1 MKSMSRQFYATRQGL
16 LPGLRALESERRL
29 QYVLE
34 EMAPEPTPVIFR
46 SAFEIP
52 GLGVAEYGD
61 YSGEHTFLVDEWGTR
76 ITMGETPQTKGGV
89 LYEVSLA
96 TNPTA
101 FAFQPAGRF
110 GDRTLILGSVGTATG
125 DPKSLAH
132 VQVVLAGAEEGLHQ
146 GSVVLR
152 GAGGVPAAAAG
163 LAPYHGD
170 PMSAGIRPP
179 HLTRRPRSRPTR
191 WEGVGS
197 RTNRLPTPSLVRPD
211 LRDAGG
217 RR

>member
-1 MKSMSRQFYATRQGL
+1 MKSMSRQFYATRQDL

-125 DPKSLAH
+125 DPKSLALCKWFWRGLRKGFTK
-132 VQVVLAGAEEGLHQ
+132 VQWYFVGPEAYRLLQQ
-146 GSVVLR
+146 GWRLTT
-152 GAGGVPAAAAG
+152 ATQC
-163 LAPYHGD
+163 
-170 PMSAGIRPP
+170 PP
-179 HLTRRPRSRPTR
+179 
-191 WEGVGS
+191 EF
-197 RTNRLPTPSLVRPD
+197 D
-211 LRDAGG
+211 LRI
-217 RR
+217 